1 MCVVSTEVPFINFAR
16 RVAHAVWATK
26 PGLFVYYMVIVEPDV
41 DPTNM
46 DEVLHAI
53 TTKCHPV
60 NGIHHVPHIPGF
72 PVLLPFLRAER
83 TADRRCRRRDLRLHL
98 AEGLAEGEHSGE
110 GDF

>member
-26 PGLFVYYMVIVEPDV
+26 PGLFVYYIVIVEPDV

-60 NGIHHVPHIPGF
+60 NGIHPCAPYSRISRVVAFSAAQRTFDWRCGGGDF
-72 PVLLPFLRAER
+72 RLYLAER
-83 TADRRCRRRDLRLHL
+83 L
-98 AEGLAEGEHSGE
+98 AT
-110 GDF
+110 